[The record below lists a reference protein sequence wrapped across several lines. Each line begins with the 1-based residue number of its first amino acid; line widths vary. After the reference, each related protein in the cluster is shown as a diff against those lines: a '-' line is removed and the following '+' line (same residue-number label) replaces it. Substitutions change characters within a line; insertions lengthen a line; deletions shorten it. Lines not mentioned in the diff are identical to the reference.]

1 MKKTHKLMILPALIL
16 AGAATLVACG
26 GGSQAVTYVGGAS
39 SDLDSDYYN
48 EEYASNIS
56 SHLYAGMLLGTQS
69 PITEV
74 SLTLDNGNYT
84 FVKEAYQAG
93 AKDTGFD
100 LKITFKG
107 TYTSTEEGVYTLA
120 VPTDGS
126 RLWFI
131 SDMYVSYLDSFG
143 LIYPGEETAAAGV
156 TSKVVYSETE
166 QEIDPDG
173 YPIWSDADGVTYME
187 KEQDGAT
194 VYVSMV
200 DNTVVLDSNEGLTK
214 VMAIDH
220 VDMAETTFAEDSSI
234 NYWFNSMFVVAS
246 QDAEGNP
253 APVAQKVT
261 VDEETLKIISIEN
274 A

>member
-1 MKKTHKLMILPALIL
+1 
-16 AGAATLVACG
+16 
-26 GGSQAVTYVGGAS
+26 
-39 SDLDSDYYN
+39 
-48 EEYASNIS
+48 
-56 SHLYAGMLLGTQS
+56 
-69 PITEV
+69 
-74 SLTLDNGNYT
+74 
-84 FVKEAYQAG
+84 
-93 AKDTGFD
+93 
-100 LKITFKG
+100 
-107 TYTSTEEGVYTLA
+107 
-120 VPTDGS
+120 
-126 RLWFI
+126 
-131 SDMYVSYLDSFG
+131 
-143 LIYPGEETAAAGV
+143 
-156 TSKVVYSETE
+156 
-166 QEIDPDG
+166 
-173 YPIWSDADGVTYME
+173 ME

-200 DNTVVLDSNEGLTK
+200 DNTVVLGSNEGLTK